1 MLITNYAIK
10 FRTAVV
16 VFVIVMVLLGS
27 ITYMTLPR
35 EGSPDITIPYV
46 FVTAVYEGTAP
57 EEMENLVTIPMEKKL
72 NDLENVKEMSSTSSE
87 GITSIV
93 IEFLPTEDIDM
104 AKQKVKDKIDLAKP
118 DLPDDLDEPAV
129 EAINFSTDM
138 PILMFALSGDPDLE
152 RLNNLAED
160 LQDQIEALPG
170 AKQAAIYGTREREIR
185 VEIDLNRVIAYQIP
199 LSEVSRVIA
208 MENSTVSA
216 GNLEMTGG
224 KFQVRIPG
232 EFTTATEMKD
242 LVVAVRDGK
251 PIFLTDIASITDTYK
266 DLSSISRLNGEPCV
280 SIHVKKRSGVN
291 TVSLIRDIKKL
302 FEQFQLPQGIKLT
315 ITRDESQY
323 ISDIV
328 KELENN
334 IFSGFVLVV
343 VIILMFMGWRN
354 SIFVGLAIPLSMLLS
369 FVVMSLMGL
378 TLNMIVLF
386 SLVLAVGMLVDNA
399 IVIIESI
406 YRNRT
411 LGLSRIEASRRG
423 ASEVAWPVI
432 TSTLTTLVAFWPLL
446 YWPDIIGQFMSFLPI
461 TLIITL
467 TASLFVGIVVN
478 PALASIFIHA
488 EKHKVRHDASGEI
501 VSSHW
506 FVEGYE
512 RFLRGALQH
521 RGVIMLL
528 GFALLVLGVQAYARF
543 GRGVELFPNTEPRSA
558 TIEVKF
564 PQGTPIEKTDA
575 VMRGVEEKLKK
586 YEDIKFTL
594 TNVGATSG
602 RGMGIAGTHVGV
614 IDAEFL
620 PADERKENTTLLV
633 EEIREEIGSIPGAE
647 VKVDREKEGPP
658 TGAPVSIELAGEDF
672 ETLSRLSGEIK
683 RAIEDVPGLVDL
695 QDNLEEALPELQF
708 RVDRQRAAL
717 LGLDT
722 ATIGRFLRSAIY
734 GAESSKFRAG
744 EDEYD
749 ITVRLPVSFRQ
760 GTDLLAQVFIPLPN
774 GQSIP
779 LSSLGQAVYT
789 GGRGDIMR
797 KNQKRVITI
806 SGDIQQRS
814 IDAILRDIRVRVAEV
829 PMPRGYGVTYSG
841 ENKDMKES
849 GAFLLKAFGFAVAM
863 IAVILVIQ
871 FNSVVYP
878 AIIMVSVVLS
888 LIGVMWG
895 LLICQLRFGVIM
907 TGLGVISLAGVVVN
921 NAIVL
926 IDCVLQRRKEGMT
939 ATEAVVTAG
948 RLRLRPVL
956 LTAGTTVLGL
966 IPMAVGWSVD
976 IHTWPWKFVASAESG
991 TWWAPM
997 AVAVIFGLTL
1007 ATVLTLVVVPVMYSL
1022 AESFSHYFRR
1032 FDPTAHEDEEL
1043 REEEV
1048 RGEELEVSSKK

>member
-10 FRTAVV
+10 FRTAVI
-16 VFVIVMVLLGS
+16 VFVLVITMLGS
-27 ITYMTLPR
+27 IAYMSLPR
-35 EGSPDITIPYV
+35 EGAPDITIPYV
-46 FVTAVYEGTAP
+46 FVTAIYEGTAP

-87 GITSIV
+87 GVSSIV
-93 IEFLPTEDIDM
+93 IEFLPKEDIDS

-118 DLPDDLDEPAV
+118 DLPEDLDEPAV

-138 PILMFALSGDPDLE
+138 PILMLALSGDPDLE
-152 RLNNLAED
+152 RLKNLADD

-170 AKQAAIYGTREREIR
+170 AKQAVIYGAREREIR
-185 VEIDLNRVIAYQIP
+185 VEVDLNRVIAYRLP
-199 LSEVSRVIA
+199 LAEVSRAIA

-232 EFTTATEMKD
+232 EFTMANELKD

-251 PIFLTDIASITDTYK
+251 PIYLTDIAAVTDTYK
-266 DLSSISRLNGEPCV
+266 DLSSISRLNGEPCLA
-280 SIHVKKRSGVN
+280 IHVKKRSGIN
-291 TVSLIRDIKKL
+291 TVALIDNIKKTL
-302 FEQFQLPQGIKLT
+302 DRFQLPPGIKLT
-315 ITRDESQY
+315 ITRDESKF
-323 ISDIV
+323 IAEMIA
-328 KELENN
+328 ELENN

-343 VIILMFMGWRN
+343 AIILLFMGWRN
-354 SIFVGLAIPLSMLLS
+354 SLFVGFAIPLSMLLA
-369 FVVMSLMGL
+369 FVVMSLLGL

-399 IVIIESI
+399 IVIVENI

-411 LGLSRIEASRRG
+411 LGLSRIEAARRG

-446 YWPDIIGQFMSFLPI
+446 YWPDIMGQFMSFLPK
-461 TLIITL
+461 TLIVTL
-467 TASLFVGIVVN
+467 TASLFVGVVVN
-478 PALASIFIHA
+478 PALCSIFIHG
-488 EKHKVRHDASGEI
+488 EKQKVQHDASGEI
-501 VSSHW
+501 VSHHG
-506 FVEGYE
+506 FVLGYE
-512 RFLRGALQH
+512 RLLRGALLH
-521 RGVIMLL
+521 RGKIMLL
-528 GFALLVLGVQAYARF
+528 GVILLVLSVQAYARF
-543 GRGVELFPNTEPRSA
+543 GRGMELFPDTEPRNA
-558 TIEVKF
+558 TVEVKF

-575 VMRGVEEKLKK
+575 AMREVERKLVPFK
-586 YEDIKFTL
+586 DIKFTL

-602 RGMGIAGTHVGV
+602 RGMGVAGTHVGV
-614 IDAEFL
+614 VEAEFL
-620 PADERKENTTLLV
+620 SADEREGNTMRLV
-633 EEIREEIGSIPGAE
+633 EDIRKAIGGIPGAE

-658 TGAPVSIELAGEDF
+658 TGAPISIELAGDDF
-672 ETLSRLSGEIK
+672 EALSQLSGEIK

-708 RVDRQRAAL
+708 RVDRQKAAL

-749 ITVRLPVSFRQ
+749 ITVRLPSDARQ
-760 GTDLLAQVFIPLPN
+760 GANLLGQVFIPLGN
-774 GQSIP
+774 GESVP

-814 IDAILRDIRVRVAEV
+814 IDAILRDIRARVEAIR
-829 PMPRGYGVTYSG
+829 MPRGYAVTYSG
-841 ENKDMKES
+841 ENKDMNES

-878 AIIMVSVVLS
+878 AIIMVSVILS
-888 LIGVMWG
+888 LIGVIWG
-895 LLICQLRFGVIM
+895 LLICRMRFGVIM

-926 IDCVLQRRKEGMT
+926 IDCVLQRRKEGVS
-939 ATEAVVTAG
+939 AAEAVVIAG

-966 IPMAVGWSVD
+966 IPMAIGWSVD
-976 IHTWPWKFVASAESG
+976 IHTWPWKFVAGAESSS
-991 TWWAPM
+991 WWAPM

-1022 AESFSHYFRR
+1022 AESFAHYFRKYN
-1032 FDPTAHEDEEL
+1032 PATH
-1043 REEEV
+1043 EEE
-1048 RGEELEVSSKK
+1048 E